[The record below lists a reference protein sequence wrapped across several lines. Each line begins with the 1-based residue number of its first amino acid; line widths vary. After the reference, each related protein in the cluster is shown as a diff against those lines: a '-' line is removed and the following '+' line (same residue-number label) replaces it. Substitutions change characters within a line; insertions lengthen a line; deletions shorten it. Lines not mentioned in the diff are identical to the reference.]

1 MSDTHPY
8 WPWTRVRNQH
18 VILDLIRR
26 DQLQI
31 EPLVTHVVPY
41 TEAPALFDCMMSGHE
56 GWLSVFFT
64 WD

>member
-26 DQLQI
+26 GELKI
-31 EPLVTHVVPY
+31 EPLVSHVERTRRRPSSLN
-41 TEAPALFDCMMSGHE
+41 A
-56 GWLSVFFT
+56 
-64 WD
+64 